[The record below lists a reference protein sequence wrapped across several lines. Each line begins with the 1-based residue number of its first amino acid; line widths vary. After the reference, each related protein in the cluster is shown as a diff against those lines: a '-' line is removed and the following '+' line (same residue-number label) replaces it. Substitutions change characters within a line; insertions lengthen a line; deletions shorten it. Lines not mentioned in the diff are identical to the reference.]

1 MKPLATFAIACAL
14 FVAPVLAQPESE
26 KHAAPEKDMAVW
38 EWANF
43 VVLAGGLGYLAV
55 KMGGPYF
62 AARSQGIRKGI
73 ADAEKLKAEADQ
85 RVAAVNAKMASL
97 ESEIQ
102 SIRET
107 IRAEGARE
115 RERLQR
121 EGAAELARIA
131 SHVEQEFESMGK
143 AARNALRKYSAELAL
158 NLAEQK
164 IRSRMTPDVQDEL
177 ARSFVQR
184 LANPAVKPQTSN

>member
-1 MKPLATFAIACAL
+1 MKGWAVIAIACGL
-14 FVAPVLAQPESE
+14 CLPPVLAQPESE
-26 KHAAPEKDMAVW
+26 KHAETEKDMAPW
-38 EWANF
+38 QWTNF

-62 AARSQGIRKGI
+62 AARSQEIRKGI
-73 ADAEKLKAEADQ
+73 ADAEKLKAEADA

-97 ESEIQ
+97 QSEIE

-107 IRAEGARE
+107 VRAEGTRE

-121 EGAAELARIA
+121 EGSAELARIGT
-131 SHVEQEFESMGK
+131 HIEQEIESMSK
-143 AARNALRKYSAELAL
+143 SARNALRKYSAELAL

-164 IRSRMTPDVQDEL
+164 IRGRMTPNLQDEL

-184 LANPAVKPQTSN
+184 LANPAIKARTSN

>member
-1 MKPLATFAIACAL
+1 MKWLAALAIACTL
-14 FVAPVLAQPESE
+14 SVAPVLAQSESE
-26 KHAAPEKDMAVW
+26 KHAATEKDMAGW

-62 AARSQGIRKGI
+62 AARSQEIRKGI

-97 ESEIQ
+97 DAEIQ

-121 EGAAELARIA
+121 EGAAGLARIA
-131 SHVEQEFESMGK
+131 AHVEQEVESMSK

-158 NLAEQK
+158 KLAEQK

-177 ARSFVQR
+177 ARSFVQQ
-184 LANPAVKPQTSN
+184 LASPAVKPRTSN